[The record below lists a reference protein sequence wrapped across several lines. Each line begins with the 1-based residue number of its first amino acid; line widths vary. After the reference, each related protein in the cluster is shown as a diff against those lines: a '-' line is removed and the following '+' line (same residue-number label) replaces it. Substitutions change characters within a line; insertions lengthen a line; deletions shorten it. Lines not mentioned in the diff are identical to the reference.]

1 MNNEIWKDIKGY
13 EGLYQVSNKGRVK
26 SLARKVHNKNGTSL
40 MQGRI
45 RTPNYR
51 PNGYLQVGLSTKG
64 KVIKHLIHR
73 LVAEAF
79 IPNPNNLPQVNHKD
93 EDKTNNNVDNL
104 EWCTHEYNS
113 TYGTS
118 NERQQITL
126 NNTPGARKRQQAG
139 NERMKRPVLQYSLD
153 GEFIA
158 EYESISAAA
167 RAMNGSS
174 SYSSIRS
181 CCLGDYKTAYGY
193 IFEYK

>member
-1 MNNEIWKDIKGY
+1 MNNEMWKDIKGY

-26 SLARKVHNKNGTSL
+26 SLTRRVRNKNGTSL
-40 MQGRI
+40 MRGKI
-45 RTPNYR
+45 RTPNCR
-51 PNGYLQVGLSTKG
+51 RDGYLQVGLSAKN

-79 IPNPNNLPQVNHKD
+79 IPNPDNLPQVNHID

-104 EWCTHEYNS
+104 EWCTHKYNS
-113 TYGTS
+113 TYGTT

-139 NERMKRPVLQYSLD
+139 IERMKKPVLQYSLD

-158 EYESISAAA
+158 EHESLSAAG
-167 RAMNGSS
+167 RAVGGTFKNV
-174 SYSSIRS
+174 RS
-181 CCLGDYKTAYGY
+181 CCLGEYKTAYGY
-193 IFEYK
+193 VFEYK

>member
-1 MNNEIWKDIKGY
+1 MQNEIWKDVKGY
-13 EGLYQVSNKGRVK
+13 EGLYQVSNKGSIK
-26 SLARKVHNKNGTSL
+26 SLSRRVCNKNGTSL

-51 PNGYLQVGLSTKG
+51 PNGYLQVGLSNKG

-93 EDKTNNNVDNL
+93 EVKTNNNVENL

-118 NERQQITL
+118 NERQQTTL
-126 NNTPGARKRQQAG
+126 NNSTGARKRQQVG
-139 NERMKRPVLQYSLD
+139 NENRRRPVLQYSLD

-158 EYESISAAA
+158 EHKSILAAA
-167 RAMNGSS
+167 RATGFDFSNI
-174 SYSSIRS
+174 YS
-181 CCLGDYKTAYGY
+181 CCIGKYKTAYGY
-193 IFEYK
+193 IFKFK